1 MKEKIADKNT
11 KNKVYYVQGDPD
23 YGGIYIA
30 AKTSKEAKIIAMGKW
45 VAEYLDNPF
54 VELRVK
60 RCWNVKETEYEGELN
75 ISQINELGLT
85 WWDCPN
91 CHKEEFEILNGNEY
105 QCKNCKHIEKIPYV
119 NS

>member
-91 CHKEEFEILNGNEY
+91 CYKEEFEILNGNEY